1 MAETKTKKK
10 KTAKKDDK
18 TYAIVQTGGK
28 QYRVM
33 AGQTIEVESL
43 PGKEGSKLELD
54 QVLMVS
60 DGKKV
65 SVGTPTVKGAKVVAE
80 VVGNGKGDKTIV
92 FKFKPKVRYRRMRG
106 HRQPY
111 TKLAIKEI
119 VC

>member
-10 KTAKKDDK
+10 PAKKDDK
-18 TYAIVQTGGK
+18 TYAIIQTGGK
-28 QYRVM
+28 QYKVM
-33 AGQTIEVESL
+33 AGQTIEVERL
-43 PGKEGSKLELD
+43 PVEEGGKVELD

-80 VVGNGKGDKTIV
+80 VAGNGKGDKAIV
-92 FKFKPKVRYRRMRG
+92 FKFKPKVRYRRMLG

-111 TKLAIKEI
+111 TRLAIKEI

>member
-1 MAETKTKKK
+1 VAETKTRKK

-28 QYRVM
+28 QYKVM
-33 AGQTIEVESL
+33 VGQTIEVERLS
-43 PGKEGSKLELD
+43 GEEGSKVELD
-54 QVLMVS
+54 RVLMVS
-60 DGKKV
+60 DGKKAN
-65 SVGTPTVKGAKVVAE
+65 VGTPTVKGAKVVAE
-80 VVGNGKGDKTIV
+80 VVGNGKGDKTVV

-111 TKLAIKEI
+111 TKLAIREI